1 MKLKKIL
8 CVLTAAFMAMTLLAG
23 CGGGGDKKEADSKAK
38 SEMKVMR
45 VAGSIDFAPFEFQDE
60 TKKEYQGFDMDLIR
74 AIGKEMGVK
83 VEISNITFDGLIPA
97 LEAGNIDAI
106 ISGMTI
112 NDARKKKVLFSDAY
126 YESGL
131 TMVVAS
137 DNSTIKTFKDL
148 EGKKVAVQIGTTSA
162 AEVRKIKDVKITE
175 LDTPSICFME
185 LMAGNV
191 DAVVNDRPVNDYFI
205 SRGFDGVKALPERL
219 TAEEYG
225 IAINKKNP
233 ELQKKVNAA
242 LKKLREKGE
251 YQKIFDKWFAAKK
264 VK

>member
-8 CVLTAAFMAMTLLAG
+8 CALTAAFMAMTILAG
-23 CGGGGDKKEADSKAK
+23 CGGEKKEADNKAK
-38 SEMKVMR
+38 NEMKVIR
-45 VAGSIDFAPFEFQDE
+45 AAGSIDFAPFEFQDE

-74 AIGKEMGVK
+74 ALGKEMGVK
-83 VEISNITFDGLIPA
+83 VEISNIAFDGLIPA
-97 LEAGNIDAI
+97 LEAGNIDVI

-112 NDARKKKVLFSDAY
+112 NDARKKKVLFSDPY

-131 TMVVAS
+131 TMVVAA
-137 DNSTIKTFKDL
+137 NNNNIKAFKDL

-162 AEVRKIKDVKITE
+162 AEVRKIKDVKIVE

-185 LMAGNV
+185 LKAGNV

-205 SRGFDGVKALPERL
+205 SRGFDGVKSLPDRL
-219 TAEEYG
+219 TAEDYG

-233 ELQKKVNAA
+233 ELQKKINAA
-242 LKKLREKGE
+242 LRKLKENGE
-251 YQKIFDKWFAAKK
+251 YQKIFDKWFSAKREK
-264 VK
+264 

>member
-8 CVLTAAFMAMTLLAG
+8 CVLTAAFMAVSLLAG
-23 CGGGGDKKEADSKAK
+23 CGGEKKEADGKGKA
-38 SEMKVMR
+38 EMKVLR
-45 VAGSIDFAPFEFQDE
+45 AAASVDFAPFEFQDE

-112 NDARKKKVLFSDAY
+112 NDTRKKKVIFSDPY

-131 TMVVAS
+131 TMVVTN
-137 DNSTIKTFKDL
+137 DNNTIRTFKDL

-162 AEVRKIKDVKITE
+162 AECRKIKDTKVVE

-185 LMAGNV
+185 LKAGNV

-205 SRGFDGVKALPERL
+205 SQGFDGVKALPERL
-219 TAEEYG
+219 TAENYG
-225 IAINKKNP
+225 IAMSKNNP

-242 LKKLREKGE
+242 LKKLKDNGE

-264 VK
+264 G